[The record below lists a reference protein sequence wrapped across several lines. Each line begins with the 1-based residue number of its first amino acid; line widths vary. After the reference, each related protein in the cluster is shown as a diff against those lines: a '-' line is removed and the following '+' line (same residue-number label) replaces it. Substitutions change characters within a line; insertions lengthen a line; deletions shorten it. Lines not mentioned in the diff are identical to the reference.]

1 MDWTTCVA
9 FSPAAQQLTGTA
21 SEQTSSHL
29 YRPGEGGAGKG
40 AREGARMQVKEGDV
54 GIGIRGRYIEEEG
67 GWRKTTDYI

>member
-9 FSPAAQQLTGTA
+9 FSPAAQQLTGAA

-40 AREGARMQVKEGDV
+40 VREEGSEGGSKDAREGGDA
-54 GIGIRGRYIEEEG
+54 GIGIRGR
-67 GWRKTTDYI
+67 